1 MDVMSKSLHL
11 EKFNIFLVVLME
23 GAFSSYPGA
32 EYLFIP
38 DPHRTAVEAADDE
51 AGLLL
56 LDP

>member
-1 MDVMSKSLHL
+1 MSKSLHL